1 MNFSL
6 RSVYS
11 VLMITCL
18 WGISN
23 LSAVGNGSNKEVY
36 QVVDSHPQYT
46 RVKIIPPEI
55 HISPLE
61 YNGTTYQRITL
72 SGFGG
77 TREVGKPEVPQSI
90 QLIAI
95 SPQGSFEINI
105 LSTIEEELPDYLI
118 YPAQPSPER
127 APDGTIASLPFMID
141 TDFYQND
148 TWYPSQPAM
157 AQETAILREYRVL
170 PVAIYPVQY
179 NPARR
184 MIRIIKEMEI
194 EIHQVSS
201 HGINE
206 KNNFERYESTR
217 YRNIYDTFILNYR
230 QCTELTPGI
239 NGMPEMIIITHDQFY
254 NEVLPFAAW
263 KHQKGIATTVYR
275 LSEIGSNPTTTQ
287 IKNFIQNLYNTATD
301 KPDYLLLVGDVNF
314 IPWFNMSG
322 SMSDVPYYLLEGNDI
337 LPDIS
342 GGRISIRTTAE
353 ADIVFSKL
361 IRYEREPYIANP
373 SWMQSA
379 LVINSSDFQDPTAGF
394 WAKAR
399 FQNYGYNPV
408 YHLGDN
414 LGNATISNVNN
425 AVNSGVSY
433 LYYIGHGSPTSWGTT
448 GFSNSNIMALNNG
461 EKQPVISSVACNNA
475 DLDESYD
482 VFAEVWLK
490 NNLNKGSVG
499 IMAFTESCS
508 AYEPDTLARGMVR
521 AILSDSITA
530 FGNVIDYGRLH
541 MFQAFGA
548 VGSSVTMYQSLLVGE
563 PELQVWTRI
572 PQSLTVNYPA
582 AAFFNVPFPITV
594 TNAQGPLEGVL
605 VCYSDSMGNYAR
617 GYTDANGEVFLNP
630 QISTPVTG
638 KITITHHNYIPHQ
651 GSIEILPPQGPYI
664 LAEKFVVV
672 DTLSN
677 NNRIAEAGEHLFLQ
691 LSIKNIG
698 IEPAQN
704 VIATISSPDTLLN
717 LLVMQHS
724 FGTVD
729 PSLQKIE
736 GVFEGL
742 VSVNAPHLYQLP
754 IDVRIT
760 ADGGYE
766 WNRRLFLTVRKGA
779 KISVTPLQLNFPPT
793 FLNFTSSLT
802 LIISN
807 SGPDTLFIHHIVSE
821 DPHFYADNIPAYVAP
836 NLSRPAQIKFT
847 PDSSRDYQSSFYIES
862 SDPQSFHITFD
873 VTGSGIY
880 APAISASVSI
890 LHKEMTVTDSA
901 ERVIQIIN
909 QGMGELHFN
918 IQIAGYNPGGGLEGT
933 GGSDNYGH
941 IWIDSNEPS
950 GPAFAW
956 IDISASGTEL
966 PFTGS
971 SGISNLINI
980 GFPFTFYGQEYS
992 SIRICTNGWMSFT
1005 TYSVSYNNV
1014 ALPSL
1019 LAPRALIA
1027 PFWDYLSYT
1036 SDSKIYVENQGSK
1049 FVIQYQ
1055 NIYSALGGGPFTF
1068 QVILY
1073 PNGNIL
1079 FQYLHMD
1086 GALDGATVGIQNAE
1100 GNDGLLIAYNTTYL
1114 EDSLAVLISKH
1125 SWLTAEPLSGIIPP
1139 QSQQDIR
1146 LKFRT
1151 QNFPLGEFWASL
1163 QIESNDP
1170 ARPFFLIPVHMT
1182 VTMVTNTDE
1191 RMVLAPKNLE
1201 LLPNYPNPFNPST
1214 QITYGLPKAGMV
1226 EINVYNTLGQR
1237 IRRYS
1242 FDNQP
1247 AGYHQIE
1254 WDGCNDAGS
1263 PVGTGMYL
1271 YQIITADGQ
1280 IVRKMILMK

>member
-1 MNFSL
+1 MNLFL
-6 RSVYS
+6 RSIFS
-11 VLMITCL
+11 VLMSICL
-18 WGISN
+18 IGISN
-23 LSAVGNGSNKEVY
+23 QSAVGNDLNKKVY
-36 QVVDSHPQYT
+36 QILESQLQYT
-46 RVKIIPPEI
+46 RVKIITPEI
-55 HISPLE
+55 QISSLE
-61 YNGTTYQRITL
+61 NNGTTYQRINL

-77 TREVGKPEVPQSI
+77 TREVGKPEVPQSV

-95 SPQGSFEINI
+95 APQGSFEINI
-105 LSTIEEELPDYLI
+105 LSTREEELSDYFL
-118 YPAQPSPER
+118 YPAQPSPKR
-127 APDGTIASLPFMID
+127 LPDGTISQLPFIID
-141 TDFYQND
+141 SNFYQDD
-148 TWYPSQPAM
+148 TWYPSQPAI
-157 AQETAILREYRVL
+157 AQEAAILREYRVL
-170 PVAIYPVQY
+170 PVIICPVQY

-184 MIRIIKEMEI
+184 IIRIIKEMEI
-194 EIHQVSS
+194 EIYQSS
-201 HGINE
+201 PHGINE
-206 KNNFERYESTR
+206 KSDFERTESIR
-217 YRNIYDTFILNYR
+217 FQNLYDSFILNY
-230 QCTELTPGI
+230 QQFTQLTPGI
-239 NGMPEMIIITHDQFY
+239 NGMPDMIIITHDQFY

-263 KHQKGIATTVYR
+263 KQQKGVATTVYR
-275 LSEIGSNPTTTQ
+275 LTEIGSNPTTTQ
-287 IKNFIQNLYNTATD
+287 IKNFIQNLYNIATD

-342 GGRISIRTTAE
+342 GGRISVRTASE
-353 ADIVFSKL
+353 ANIVFSKL
-361 IRYEREPYIANP
+361 IRYEREPYLANP
-373 SWMQSA
+373 SWIQSA

-448 GFSNSNIMALNNG
+448 GFSNSNIIALTNG

-475 DLDESYD
+475 DLDEPYD

-530 FGNVIDYGRLH
+530 FGHVIDYGRLH
-541 MFQAFGA
+541 MFQAFGSS
-548 VGSSVTMYQSLLVGE
+548 GSMETMYQSLLVGE

-572 PQSLTVNYPA
+572 PQPLTVNYPA
-582 AAFFNVPFPITV
+582 AAFFNIPFPISV
-594 TNAQGPLEGVL
+594 ANAQGPLEGVL
-605 VCYSDSMGNYAR
+605 VCYSDSIGHYAR
-617 GYTDANGEVFLNP
+617 GYTNANGEVLLDP
-630 QISTPVTG
+630 QISIPVNG
-638 KITITHHNYIPHQ
+638 KITITHHNYLPHQ

-664 LAEKFVVV
+664 LAEQFVVV

-677 NNRIAEAGEHLFLQ
+677 QNRIAEAGEHLFLQ

-698 IEPAQN
+698 VESAQN
-704 VIATISSPDTLLN
+704 VMATISSPDTLLN
-717 LLVMQHS
+717 LLVTQYS

-736 GVFEGL
+736 GAFEGL
-742 VSVNAPHLYQLP
+742 VSVNTPHLYQLP
-754 IDVRIT
+754 IDVTIT

-779 KISVTPLQLNFPPT
+779 KISVSPLQLNFPPT

-802 LIISN
+802 LIITN
-807 SGPDTLFIHHIVSE
+807 SGPDTLFIHDIISE
-821 DPHFYADNIPAYVAP
+821 DPQFYTGNIPTYVAP
-836 NLSRPAQIKFT
+836 NMSRSAQIKFT
-847 PDSSRDYQSSFYIES
+847 PDSSCNYQSSFNIES
-862 SDPQSFHITFD
+862 SDPQSFNLTFS

-880 APAISASVSI
+880 APAISASDSI
-890 LHKEMTVTDSA
+890 LHKEMTITDSA

-918 IQIAGYNPGGGLEGT
+918 AQIAGYNPGGGLEGT
-933 GGSDNYGH
+933 GGSDNFGH

-956 IDISASGTEL
+956 IDISTSGIEL
-966 PFTGS
+966 PFIGS

-992 SIRICTNGWMSFT
+992 NIRICTNGWMSFT

-1027 PFWDYLSYT
+1027 PFWDYLNYT
-1036 SDSKIYVENQGSK
+1036 SESKIYVENQGSK

-1055 NIYSALGGGPFTF
+1055 NVYHALGSGPFTF
-1068 QVILY
+1068 QVVLY

-1079 FQYLHMD
+1079 FQYLHMNGD
-1086 GALDGATVGIQNAE
+1086 IDGATVGIQNAE
-1100 GNDGLLIAYNTTYL
+1100 GNDGLLIAYNTSYV

-1125 SWLTAEPLSGIIPP
+1125 SWLTAEPLSGVIPP

-1146 LKFRT
+1146 LRFRT

-1170 ARPFFLIPVHMT
+1170 ARPLLLIPVHMT
-1182 VTMVTNTDE
+1182 VTTVSFAAE
-1191 RMVLAPKNLE
+1191 RLDLVPEKLE
-1201 LLPNYPNPFNPST
+1201 LLANYPNPFNPST
-1214 QITYGLPKAGMV
+1214 QITYGLPKTGKV
-1226 EINVYNTLGQR
+1226 EINIYNTLGQR
-1237 IRRYS
+1237 IRQLWS
-1242 FDNQP
+1242 NNQS

-1254 WDGCNDAGS
+1254 WDGRNDAGS
-1263 PVGTGMYL
+1263 LVGTGMYL
-1271 YQIITADGQ
+1271 YQIVTAEGQ
-1280 IVRKMILMK
+1280 VVRKMILMK